1 MKFCD
6 QCGQGNME
14 DSAFC
19 VQCGTQMK
27 PGEAGAE
34 GNPPVGPAPPPAG
47 EGTPPPQGATAAPE
61 GAIPPPVPPPPGT
74 MPPPGVPPGQAYT
87 QGPPPPPGT
96 PPGYYPGVPHQ
107 VPTDGMALAS
117 LVLGIAG
124 FLICGPGL
132 IAGVLAVIFGY
143 IGRRHIAES
152 NGALEGSSFC
162 TAGII
167 LGFIQI
173 GLAVFIGVIWA
184 IIAIIAA
191 TTHAQSMLP
200 VMCALG
206 AAAIV

>member
-1 MKFCD
+1 MRFCE
-6 QCGQGNME
+6 QCGQGNVE
-14 DSAFC
+14 DAAFC
-19 VQCGTQMK
+19 VQCGGQIK

-34 GNPPVGPAPPPAG
+34 GKPPVGPAPPPAG
-47 EGTPPPQGATAAPE
+47 KGTPPPQGETAAPE
-61 GAIPPPVPPPPGT
+61 GAIPPPPIPPPPGT
-74 MPPPGVPPGQAYT
+74 MPPPGVPPGQAYA
-87 QGPPPPPGT
+87 QGPPPGM
-96 PPGYYPGVPHQ
+96 PPGYYPAVPHR
-107 VPTDGMALAS
+107 VPPDGMAIAS

-143 IGRRHIAES
+143 VGRRHIAEN